1 MCGIDDCVSLVLGA
15 GEYEA
20 GKPSPSGFLRA
31 AGLLGVDPARCVVVE
46 DSEVGVASGVAAGM
60 KVVALDR
67 STLVKQRFTGE
78 TWRVRDMSEID
89 FEKEFT

>member
-1 MCGIDDCVSLVLGA
+1 
-15 GEYEA
+15 
-20 GKPSPSGFLRA
+20 
-31 AGLLGVDPARCVVVE
+31 VE